1 MWHKCLQIYDDCF
14 VSCIFSPL
22 FHKSTP
28 VSFIIP
34 ETGAYWK
41 FFDRLKRPE
50 IERFQVFFRLKS
62 VFFVRSVVFIREVA
76 EHLLSAELY
85 VPEFVPEL
93 RWHTLDRASHYP
105 TLGNWMT
112 LQELPSGS
120 SGPLR
125 PVGKA
130 LLNRSMAS
138 SRMDSCTWR

>member
-1 MWHKCLQIYDDCF
+1 MAFKRSAVRSRL
-14 VSCIFSPL
+14 SP
-22 FHKSTP
+22 P
-28 VSFIIP
+28 
-34 ETGAYWK
+34 
-41 FFDRLKRPE
+41 RRPE

-62 VFFVRSVVFIREVA
+62 AVFVHSIAFIQEVA
-76 EHLLSAELY
+76 EHLVSAELY

-93 RWHTLDRASHYP
+93 RWYTLDRASHHP

-112 LQELPSGS
+112 LQAFPSGS

-138 SRMDSCTWR
+138 SRMDSRTWR